1 MEKREAVGGS
11 LEAKTNGET
20 EWTIS
25 GLLPLLHETHTNS
38 LPKSISKAH
47 HHAVTERMKE
57 QGGVGRLESHLGEA
71 GQVGNAT
78 SVVLIPSHEDIAF
91 VSPVFSPAVE
101 PIKTNTYYPQVFMYE
116 NTEYR
121 ARN

>member
-1 MEKREAVGGS
+1 
-11 LEAKTNGET
+11 
-20 EWTIS
+20 
-25 GLLPLLHETHTNS
+25 
-38 LPKSISKAH
+38 
-47 HHAVTERMKE
+47 MKE